1 MDACDARDGVKDGVL
16 ENPASCRF
24 DPKVLQCKD
33 ADGPSC
39 LTSEQVE
46 TARILYSDIKHPEP
60 DEVLYSPLLQPGSEL
75 MWGTLAGPQPFSNAA
90 ETFKY
95 LVFKDPAWDPARF
108 DADTDVE
115 KMDAVGVVL
124 NTPSPN
130 LKPFFARG
138 GKLLMYHGWSDQQI
152 PASTSVSYF
161 TRVVNTAGK
170 SAVGKSI
177 QLYMVPGMNH
187 CQGGVGTDTFDK
199 VAAIEEWMARGT
211 APAQIVASHATDGKD
226 RSHATVVSVSAGSGV

>member
-1 MDACDARDGVKDGVL
+1 M
-16 ENPASCRF
+16 
-24 DPKVLQCKD
+24 LQCKD

-39 LTSEQVE
+39 LTAEQVD
-46 TARILYSDIKHPEP
+46 TARALYSDIKHPKTGQ
-60 DEVLYSPLLQPGSEL
+60 VLYSPLLQPGSEL
-75 MWGTLAGPQPFSNAA
+75 LWGVLAGPQPFSNAT
-90 ETFKY
+90 ETYRY
-95 LVFKDPAWDPARF
+95 LVAKDQSWDPARF
-108 DADTDVE
+108 DAATDVE
-115 KMDAVGVVL
+115 KMDAAAAVL
-124 NTPSPN
+124 NTAGDN

-138 GKLLMYHGWSDQQI
+138 GKLLMYHGWSDQQN

-199 VAAIEEWMARGT
+199 VAAIEEWMAKGT
-211 APAQIVASHATDGKD
+211 APAQIVASHATDGKID
-226 RSHATVVSVSAGSGV
+226 RTRPLCPYPQVAVYKGAGSTDEAANFSCRNPR